1 MLDEFIQKA
10 KEDNLTAQ
18 AEQLTKTLDKLDEAS
33 SKEEIRKILD
43 KAGLS
48 DFAKEEVDKIGN
60 Q

>member
-1 MLDEFIQKA
+1 MLDEFIKKA

-18 AEQLTKTLDKLDEAS
+18 GAQLTKVLENLESAT

-48 DFAKEEVDKIGN
+48 DFAKEEVDKI
-60 Q
+60 